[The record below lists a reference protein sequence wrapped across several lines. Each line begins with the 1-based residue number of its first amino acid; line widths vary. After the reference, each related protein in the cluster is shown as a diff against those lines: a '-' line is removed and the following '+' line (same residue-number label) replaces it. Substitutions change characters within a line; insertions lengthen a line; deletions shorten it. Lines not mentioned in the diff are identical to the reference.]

1 MYRHGKEALVGTYVK
16 RDRALRPYWLRSERC
31 LWSAML
37 VALILVAACRGPSH
51 PGGGDDIQV
60 EVRGVGFD
68 PAANSPVVIL
78 QDQERTKAI
87 PIWVGVSEAQA
98 IHLQL
103 SGTVL
108 PRPMTHDLLKNILEK
123 VGVRF
128 EKVVVT
134 EMKDNTYYAFIYLAN
149 GKSPIKIDSRPSDAI
164 ALALRFHRPIFVA
177 ARLFDAAVP
186 GGELHS
192 VSWESVEVN
201 EHTEGGDYVQS
212 LGRERGTARFS
223 DALLSVH

>member
-1 MYRHGKEALVGTYVK
+1 ML
-16 RDRALRPYWLRSERC
+16 L
-31 LWSAML
+31 AM
-37 VALILVAACRGPSH
+37 ILVAACRGPSR
-51 PGGGDDIQV
+51 PGGSDDIQV
-60 EVRGVGFD
+60 DVGGVSFD
-68 PAANSPVVIL
+68 PVANSPVVIL
-78 QDQERTKAI
+78 QNQERTKAI
-87 PIWVGVSEAQA
+87 PIWVGMSEAQA

-123 VGVRF
+123 VGVGF

-186 GGELHS
+186 GGELHPIS
-192 VSWESVEVN
+192 LESAQVDEN
-201 EHTEGGDYVQS
+201 IEGGNYARPI
-212 LGRERGTARFS
+212 GRERRAARFS

>member
-1 MYRHGKEALVGTYVK
+1 MGTYIK
-16 RDRALRPYWLRSERC
+16 RDRAFPSYWLRSERH
-31 LWSAML
+31 LWNGIL
-37 VALILVAACRGPSH
+37 VAMILVAACRAPSH

-60 EVRGVGFD
+60 DVRGVGFD

-78 QDQERTKAI
+78 QNQERTKAI
-87 PIWVGVSEAQA
+87 PIWVGMSEAQA

-177 ARLFDAAVP
+177 AQLFDAAVP
-186 GGELHS
+186 GGELHPIS
-192 VSWESVEVN
+192 LESVEVN
-201 EHTEGGDYVQS
+201 ENTEGGDYAKPI
-212 LGRERGTARFS
+212 GRERGTARFS